1 MTLDCDP
8 SAIYG
13 QCPRC
18 NYTGMI
24 YGTAAVD
31 YSYWYRTATYDTS
44 SYSGVWLVPK
54 PEMQGLTASLI
65 RGMFFKFINGFLP
78 PDLEPNPL
86 PILARAINAIGLRF
100 PIHQPRWKAGR
111 WKSKT

>member
-1 MTLDCDP
+1 MILSLSTL
-8 SAIYG
+8 
-13 QCPRC
+13 
-18 NYTGMI
+18 
-24 YGTAAVD
+24 
-31 YSYWYRTATYDTS
+31 
-44 SYSGVWLVPK
+44 SYSGN
-54 PEMQGLTASLI
+54 SLSYYELDPSMCGFAAGMI
-65 RGMFFKFINGFLP
+65 RAAWFKFINGFLP

>member
-1 MTLDCDP
+1 MTIDCEP
-8 SAIYG
+8 CAIYG

-24 YGTAAVD
+24 YGTITD
-31 YSYWYRTATYDTS
+31 SNYYLNTATYDTS
-44 SYSGVWLVPK
+44 SYSGVYLVPE
-54 PEMQGLTASLI
+54 PVMQGLTASLI
-65 RGMFFKFINGFLP
+65 RGMFFKFINEFLP